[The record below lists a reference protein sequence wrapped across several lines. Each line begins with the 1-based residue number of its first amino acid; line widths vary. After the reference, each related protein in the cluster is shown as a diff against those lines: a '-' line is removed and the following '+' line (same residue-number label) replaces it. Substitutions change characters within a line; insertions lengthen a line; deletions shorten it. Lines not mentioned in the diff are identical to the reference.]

1 MGLLS
6 TDVKG
11 TTKKGSLNFFSRY
24 NDEFLKKQYDRI
36 MEKNPHLDKISFEE
50 FKEIKVAQYRAAMV
64 ELRMLLGLMAIIMF
78 AGAHA
83 DDDDEFS
90 YKENK
95 AVRIALKTIA
105 KLQQEMMFSVDPTEG
120 GYLFQNPIPVL
131 GMIRKAKNVFENGI
145 DETRDLI
152 FGEDS
157 PRDKTPF
164 LYYSSGFLQ
173 GMTQLRKVF
182 EVFDQ
187 DKAISGYKR

>member
-1 MGLLS
+1 
-6 TDVKG
+6 
-11 TTKKGSLNFFSRY
+11 
-24 NDEFLKKQYDRI
+24 
-36 MEKNPHLDKISFEE
+36 MEKNPYLDKITFEE

-64 ELRMLLGLMAIIMF
+64 ELRMLLGLMAMVMF

-95 AVRIALKTIA
+95 AVRIALKTVA

-120 GYLFQNPIPVL
+120 GYLFQNPIPML
-131 GMIRKAKNVFENGI
+131 GMVLRAKNVLHNGL

-164 LYYSSGFLQ
+164 LYYASGFLQ
-173 GMTQLRKVF
+173 GMVQLRKVF
-182 EVFDQ
+182 EIFDQ
-187 DKAISGYKR
+187 DKAISGYSR